1 MAAGVL
7 CPKLEKARGSCCNSC
22 DVSADYMIEI
32 VTDTV
37 SDNPAHLVHR
47 TSVSF
52 SPDCFALTLISKDV
66 MKPPAYTK
74 HLLCRSRSRGFEVRK
89 PLLHFVSRAC

>member
-7 CPKLEKARGSCCNSC
+7 CPKLEKDRGSCCDIS
-22 DVSADYMIEI
+22 DYLIEI
-32 VTDTV
+32 VTDIV

-52 SPDCFALTLISKDV
+52 SLDCFARTLISKDV
-66 MKPPAYTK
+66 MTPPAYTK
-74 HLLCRSRSRGFEVRK
+74 HVLCRSRS
-89 PLLHFVSRAC
+89 